1 MANWNPPPPYQPPY
15 QPPSQPPPRRRGI
28 LPVVLVAGVTLV
40 VVLIAAII
48 VVVVVRQ
55 QDDTVA
61 GPTTTP
67 ATTGAAASPATTG
80 AGGFDECLIGNWRQT
95 QYSAG
100 FDLSGTLDRAGKPVG
115 QIKTTGDGRR
125 WKITSTGAATETF
138 DDAEYKGTTTDGRLV
153 TLTFTGGHEWKL
165 KTSNGRI
172 LFELTSTNLE
182 ISVLVDG
189 YRTPSE
195 KVNPQNNP
203 LPYQCSG
210 NSWTATSLSDA
221 TASTTF
227 ERAT

>member
-1 MANWNPPPPYQPPY
+1 MANWNPPPPYQQQYQPPY
-15 QPPSQPPPRRRGI
+15 QPPRRRRGI

-48 VVVVVRQ
+48 VVLVVRQ
-55 QDDTVA
+55 QGDDTVA
-61 GPTTTP
+61 DPP
-67 ATTGAAASPATTG
+67 ASTGAASPSATG
-80 AGGFDECLIGNWRQT
+80 AGALDECLIGNWRQT
-95 QYSAG
+95 KYSAG

-125 WKITSTGAATETF
+125 WKITATGAATETF
-138 DDAEYKGTTTDGRLV
+138 DDAEYKGTATDGRLV
-153 TLTFTGGHEWKL
+153 TLTFTGGHEWKI

-172 LFELTSTNLE
+172 LFELVSTNLE
-182 ISVLVDG
+182 ISVLVDAF
-189 YRTPSE
+189 RAESQ

-203 LPYQCSG
+203 MPYQCAG

-227 ERAT
+227 ERAM

>member
-15 QPPSQPPPRRRGI
+15 QAPYQPPPRRRGI

-40 VVLIAAII
+40 GVLIAAII

-55 QDDTVA
+55 RGEDTVA
-61 GPTTTP
+61 GPETT
-67 ATTGAAASPATTG
+67 AVAASPSTSAAGG

-95 QYSAG
+95 KYSAG

-138 DDAEYKGTTTDGRLV
+138 DDAEYKGSTTDGRLV

-172 LFELTSTNLE
+172 LFELVSTNLE
-182 ISVLVDG
+182 ISVLVDA
-189 YRTPSE
+189 YRAASE

-203 LPYQCSG
+203 MPYQCAG

-227 ERAT
+227 ERST